1 MTNITFQFNKTKA
14 IEAILYLV
22 PKVADSDV
30 YGICKLLYLV
40 DKTSLEKYGRFVFG
54 ETYVA
59 MEEGATPSGAYD
71 LLKDAAQTPN
81 TEIRIEGNDII
92 PLRGPNTACLSE
104 ADVECLDRIISIYGE
119 VPNWRRAIDAH
130 DDAWRESWD
139 KRGSRQSVRIPIESI
154 AKLLEDSDDLIDFL
168 SNRNAD

>member
-1 MTNITFQFNKTKA
+1 MSAITFQFNKTKA
-14 IEAILYLV
+14 IEVILYLA

-59 MEEGATPSGAYD
+59 MEEGATPSGVYD
-71 LLKDAAQTPN
+71 LLKDAAETPN
-81 TEIRIEGNDII
+81 DEMKIEGNNII
-92 PLRGPNTACLSE
+92 PLREPNIDYLSE
-104 ADVECLDRIISIYGE
+104 SDIECLDLIIDIYGK

-139 KRGSRQSVRIPIESI
+139 KRGSKRSVGIPIESI
-154 AKLLEDSDDLIDFL
+154 AKLLESSDDLIDFL

>member
-1 MTNITFQFNKTKA
+1 MANITFQFNKTKA
-14 IEAILYLV
+14 IEAILYLA
-22 PKVADSDV
+22 PKVVDSDI

-81 TEIRIEGNDII
+81 SEIRIEGNDII
-92 PLRGPNTACLSE
+92 PLRESNLDCLSE
-104 ADVECLDRIISIYGE
+104 SDVECLDQIINVYGK

-130 DDAWRESWD
+130 DDAWKRSWD
-139 KRGSRQSVRIPIESI
+139 KRGSKKSIGIPIESI
-154 AKLLEDSDDLIDFL
+154 AELLADSDDLIDYL
-168 SNRNAD
+168 SNRGTD